1 MRTGFGR
8 FAMELRS
15 KKGISLS
22 RFSELVGMSASRV
35 CNIEFGRAPATD
47 DVVGCYIKA
56 LDLKGDD
63 AHDLRTR
70 ATFSNGL
77 KRSHEGDRKNPTL
90 HAFFEAFANQLSP
103 KAAAEIQGILERE
116 SGRTVKSLAFA
127 SNQMISKAPKTRK
140 PQLRPLPSPK
150 RFVEICLLAEKLRST
165 VASET
170 SPVKIGLALEHL
182 ATMDRSLDYKVVE
195 TLPSFMKG
203 AFACIVGE
211 RDGHLIL
218 IEARRFVSAEKGVY
232 FVRHVIGH
240 ELGHHYLHPHL
251 LKSDSEVYLAPQ
263 ALSKNTPEMI
273 GTESQIEQVVD
284 TIEEAEAELFSTM
297 FLVPWT
303 AYLKGTGL
311 NYLAKDYGEQQD
323 EVKRYAPHF
332 KNRAVV
338 DAFKF
343 ALWEEGIRQHPVFS
357 LS

>member
-15 KKGISLS
+15 KRGMSLS
-22 RFSELVGMSASRV
+22 RFSELADMSAPRV
-35 CNIEFGRAPATD
+35 CNIEFGRAPASD
-47 DVVGCYIKA
+47 DVVGCYIKV
-56 LDLKGDD
+56 LDLKGED
-63 AHDLRTR
+63 AHELRAR

-77 KRSHEGDRKNPTL
+77 QRSHEEERKNPPL

-103 KAAAEIQGILERE
+103 KAVAEIQGILERE
-116 SGRTVKSLAFA
+116 SGRSVKSLAFA
-127 SNQMISKAPKTRK
+127 SNQMTGRPTKARK
-140 PQLRPLPSPK
+140 PQLRPLPNPK
-150 RFVEICLLAEKLRST
+150 RFAEICLLAEELRAT
-165 VASET
+165 IVPEM
-170 SPVKIGLALEHL
+170 SPVKIGLALELL
-182 ATMDRSLDYKVVE
+182 ASVDRKLDYQVVE
-195 TLPSFMKG
+195 ALPSFMEG

-211 RDGHLIL
+211 RDGHIIL
-218 IEARRFVSAEKGVY
+218 IEARRFASAESGVY

-251 LKSDSEVYLAPQ
+251 LQSDSEVYISPQ

-273 GTESQIEQVVD
+273 GTERQIEQVVD
-284 TIEEAEAELFSTM
+284 TIEEAEAELFATM

-311 NYLAKDYGEQQD
+311 NYLAKDYGEQLV

-332 KNRAVV
+332 KNPAVI

-343 ALWEEGIRQHPVFS
+343 ALWERGVRHHPVFS
-357 LS
+357 LN